1 MKKEIRDQNWSA
13 IMEVMFENDVKMYDT
28 QTLKSSEKFERLY
41 GIKTNYEDNQ
51 DRYELASK
59 SWIQKSEVFV
69 GKICVI
75 YYMKKWQKFIDSR

>member
-1 MKKEIRDQNWSA
+1 MC
-13 IMEVMFENDVKMYDT
+13 DT

-59 SWIQKSEVFV
+59 SWI
-69 GKICVI
+69 
-75 YYMKKWQKFIDSR
+75 